1 MASEIRPR
9 SPIDDAEICVRPLAD
24 RSAAEAAL
32 ETAERAWPAW
42 RATPL
47 ADRIARIEAFLA
59 ALRADEARVVRELA
73 LQIGRPVR
81 YGAGELGGVE
91 ERARAMCAQAPA
103 ALADLG
109 VPERSG
115 FTRFVRRFPVGPVL
129 VMAPWNYPYLTAINA
144 IVPALL
150 AGNPVLLKHSSQTPL
165 VAERLQDAFDAAG
178 LPEGVFQHIHA
189 DHEVSAGLLASG
201 RVRAAVFTGSVEGGA
216 AVERAAAGRFIPL
229 GLELGGKDPAYVRED
244 ADVAATAEGVLDGVF
259 FNSGQSC
266 CGIERIYVHRSCF
279 AAFVEAAVAI
289 AERHVLGDPLD
300 AATTLGPMVRASAAD
315 LVRDQIDAACAAGAR
330 TLVDPSGFA
339 RAAEGGPWMAPQLLV
354 DVDHSMALMTE
365 ENFGPV
371 AGIMAVD
378 SDEEALSLMNDSRYG
393 LTASIWTKDREAAEH
408 LGERIDT
415 GTVFMNRCDY
425 LDPWLVWTGTKD
437 TGRGA
442 SLSVLGFDTFT
453 RPRSFHFRH
462 APG

>member
-1 MASEIRPR
+1 MRTELRPR
-9 SPIDDAEICVRPLAD
+9 SPIDDAEICVRALAD
-24 RSAAEAAL
+24 QAAAEQALAA
-32 ETAERAWPAW
+32 AERAWPAW

-47 ADRIARIEAFLA
+47 VDRIAFIEAFLV
-59 ALRADEARVVRELA
+59 ALRSDEARIVRELA

-81 YGAGELGGVE
+81 FGAGELGGVE
-91 ERARAMCAQAPA
+91 ERARAMCELAPQG
-103 ALADLG
+103 LADLG
-109 VPERSG
+109 VPERAG

-129 VMAPWNYPYLTAINA
+129 VMAPWNFPYLTAINA

-178 LPEGVFQHIHA
+178 LPEGVFQHLHA
-189 DHEVSAGLLASG
+189 DHEVSAAMLASG
-201 RVRAAVFTGSVEGGA
+201 RVRAAVFTGSVAGGA
-216 AVERAAAGRFIPL
+216 AVEQAAAGRFIPL

-244 ADVAATAEGVLDGVF
+244 ADIVATAEGVLDGAF

-266 CGIERIYVHRSCF
+266 CGIERIYVHRSRF
-279 AAFVEAAVAI
+279 DAFVEAAVAVT
-289 AERHVLGDPLD
+289 RSHVLGDPLD

-315 LVRDQIDAACAAGAR
+315 FVRGQIDAAVAAGAR
-330 TLVDPSGFA
+330 TLVDPSAFA
-339 RAAEGGPWMAPQLLV
+339 RSGEGGPWQAPQLLV

-378 SDEEALSLMNDSRYG
+378 SDEAALGLMNDSRYG
-393 LTASIWTKDREAAEH
+393 LTASLWTQDVEVAER

-453 RPRSFHFRH
+453 RPRSFHLRH